1 MAKNMKYVYIV
12 AGSNGSGKTTISKEL
27 LKEEN
32 LEFLNA
38 DEIAY
43 KINPTDIDKVKL
55 LAGKIFFKKF
65 EEYISKGKSFIIE
78 STLSG
83 QYLKKYISILK
94 KNNYKITMIY
104 IFLDNWNIANFR
116 VKERVKIGG
125 HFIPEQ
131 DIKRR
136 FFRSQNNFWNIYRFL
151 VDEWKLI
158 YNGDAFI
165 DIAKGQKDNY
175 VNLNEF
181 KFKQFIEEV
190 NK

>member
-1 MAKNMKYVYIV
+1 MKYVYIV